1 MDFLGT
7 SQTTIFRYLSSIC
20 IPPNTSSSTNQ
31 GPAERV
37 PACQRVGA
45 CVPLRRRRR
54 VSPPDA
60 EGWREV
66 LHRQAETTPAERA
79 ATFKPPRRRR
89 IAEALRDRC
98 LNCLSYSHRIAR
110 DRCLNCLPK
119 RVACLCDACDAEG
132 FNTLPE
138 TPSDCARRATTGLAT
153 ALENAIVPAMRP
165 SQTGIIPAGVLGRAP
180 KAPGDAVTA
189 TPARRR

>member
-98 LNCLSYSHRIAR
+98 LNCLSYSHRIATCHLPL
-110 DRCLNCLPK
+110 RCLRCRGFQHIARDCK
-119 RVACLCDACDAEG
+119 RLRSPGHNRVGPGAGERHCSGHEAIP
-132 FNTLPE
+132 NRHH
-138 TPSDCARRATTGLAT
+138 SRRGSGQRTQGA
-153 ALENAIVPAMRP
+153 
-165 SQTGIIPAGVLGRAP
+165 
-180 KAPGDAVTA
+180 
-189 TPARRR
+189 